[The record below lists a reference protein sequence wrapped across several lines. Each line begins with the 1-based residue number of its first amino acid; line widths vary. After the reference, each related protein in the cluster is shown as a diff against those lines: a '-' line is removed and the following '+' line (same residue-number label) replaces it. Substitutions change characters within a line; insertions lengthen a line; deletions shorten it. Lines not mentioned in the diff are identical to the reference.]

1 VIVETLA
8 IGALVALGVAIGAI
22 VTAFRAG
29 RKARIAAELV
39 ATLLE
44 PDVAAP
50 RAATLTASEPSAA
63 KVPEQSS
70 APLPS
75 RRATPPVAG
84 QVHDAPI
91 ERSDSSTRIPVL
103 DLDRLRIWLTG
114 SNLEFGRL
122 AIVSVELDNLEHV
135 QERLGVRAGAHLLEA
150 ITQRLRT
157 VTRPRDVV
165 AHIGQDRFV
174 LVCRDVP
181 DLSAAEAVGERV
193 AMGVAHPSVLV
204 TGVAEVTA
212 SIGVA
217 LAHDADEP
225 PEATLRRAIEAGTR
239 ARESGGGRI
248 ELSPAA
254 PTAALLADE
263 LPAALHHHELRL
275 HYLPIVSAATGRVA
289 GFETLLRWEHPER
302 GLLRPAE
309 FLPLAERSGA
319 IVPIGRWAI
328 EEACRQV
335 AVWHEHSGSVLKLN
349 INLSTRQFTEP
360 TLSADLERIV
370 ADAGLAPGVLWLE
383 ITEATLLHDRETSA
397 RTLDQLHDLG
407 VQLVIDDFGT
417 GASSLAS
424 LKHFPLDA
432 IKIDG
437 AFVADLGRNRDS
449 DAICGAIVDLAHSL
463 GLCAIAEGVERL
475 EQFAVLRALG
485 CELAQGHLF
494 GPARPANAYGDAPPL
509 SLGLVRGL
517 DPG

>member
-1 VIVETLA
+1 MSVPALTCSKPSRSASARSRDRATSLRTSVR
-8 IGALVALGVAIGAI
+8 IGSCSSAVTFPTCRRPRRWGARRDGRRAPVGTRHRSCRGHGQHRCRARGRCRRAARGNLTTCHRGGNASARVRRRADRAKSCGPHRRALGRRA
-22 VTAFRAG
+22 AG
-29 RKARIAAELV
+29 RAPSPRV
-39 ATLLE
+39 AT
-44 PDVAAP
+44 
-50 RAATLTASEPSAA
+50 
-63 KVPEQSS
+63 
-70 APLPS
+70 PLPADRE
-75 RRATPPVAG
+75 RR
-84 QVHDAPI
+84 
-91 ERSDSSTRIPVL
+91 
-103 DLDRLRIWLTG
+103 DR
-114 SNLEFGRL
+114 
-122 AIVSVELDNLEHV
+122 
-135 QERLGVRAGAHLLEA
+135 
-150 ITQRLRT
+150 
-157 VTRPRDVV
+157 
-165 AHIGQDRFV
+165 
-174 LVCRDVP
+174 
-181 DLSAAEAVGERV
+181 
-193 AMGVAHPSVLV
+193 
-204 TGVAEVTA
+204 
-212 SIGVA
+212 
-217 LAHDADEP
+217 
-225 PEATLRRAIEAGTR
+225 
-239 ARESGGGRI
+239 
-248 ELSPAA
+248 
-254 PTAALLADE
+254 
-263 LPAALHHHELRL
+263 
-275 HYLPIVSAATGRVA
+275 RVA

-463 GLCAIAEGVERL
+463 GLSRSW
-475 EQFAVLRALG
+475 RAWSASSSLPRSARWVVSSRRG
-485 CELAQGHLF
+485 ICSAR
-494 GPARPANAYGDAPPL
+494 PARPTHTATRRRCRSAWFGVSIPADDASIGERPRLRCRSARAGAAREQVARVQASSVPR
-509 SLGLVRGL
+509 SVSRSGL
-517 DPG
+517 DVSCRRRRRRLRAVLPRPSFRGDRRVRALRSGLPAADRPAGSRRVERAVRTRGGPVRRAGAGCVARACRSR